1 MPDFLNVNTIAFTLF
16 DYPMSYV
23 ELVGTI
29 FYLWSVW
36 LIARRNILTWP
47 IGIISVILF
56 MFLFYQIQLYSDTI
70 EQGYYLLASVYG
82 WWFWRKTAQTQKSDE
97 KLNVSYSPQRVI
109 LFWVAIT
116 AVLSVVVGAAMTQ
129 IHIWLPAIFPVP
141 ADYPFLDALTTV
153 MSFVA
158 MWLMARKRT
167 ESWVYWII
175 VDVIGIGL
183 YFVKDVRFLSLLYV
197 ILLAMAI
204 NGLWTWHKVTSQQWY
219 NKASY
224 EVGGAL

>member
-1 MPDFLNVNTIAFTLF
+1 MPDFLNINTIAFTLF

-82 WWFWRKTAQTQKSDE
+82 WWFWRKTAQQQKTDE
-97 KLNVSYSPQRVI
+97 KLNVSYSPPRVI
-109 LFWVAIT
+109 LFWVGII
-116 AVLSVVVGAAMTQ
+116 AVLSVIVGVAMTQ
-129 IHIWLPAIFPVP
+129 IHVWLPAIFPVA

-158 MWLMARKRT
+158 MWLMARKHT

-197 ILLAMAI
+197 VLLIMAI
-204 NGLWTWHKVTSQQWY
+204 NGLWTWHK
-219 NKASY
+219 ASPPFSWTPKLKQ
-224 EVGGAL
+224 EAA